1 MEEKNEIIEEK
12 KEEQR
17 KEEPIPQYK
26 DVLLNKIKMETMH
39 EIYLKKFSYLKGL
52 RDMLQLYQESCN
64 DFTKKLIS
72 LNNSFASIV
81 NTDKTLK
88 GVNNVCNEIYSALL
102 FQKDYYKNLSQ
113 NVGNSIS
120 NLPRDIKNLFYEKD
134 ERDLYNL
141 EKNILKEYNNSKNTL
156 IKSQN
161 DYYLNLQNLEKM
173 FRDIEEKKVDK
184 NKIDGKIKK
193 TIDNIQLMKNK
204 YLHSIKAINMK
215 KEEKRKIERHLLQI
229 YQGCDVDSLNKIQE
243 AIGKFLYYLKS
254 ANEENRKIIEN
265 LYQKYTQINIIKDL
279 NEYIQEKQ
287 SLSTIDEN
295 FEFTPY
301 DPQAKLNKDYVG
313 TNEKETEE
321 LNINYRILYY
331 LKKVQN
337 DICPDINMEE
347 EKKKYTLRILTK
359 KLYDSN
365 LINPKTDP
373 NLIFSNDDKKQLISL
388 LDTQA
393 NRTYLIIS
401 LSNQRTKGR
410 YQRSWKQINN
420 LGDILNHILKYSE
433 KEKNYDDAKHCIIIS
448 QTFFSEEKKT
458 KKKFYLFELIKN
470 NKWLKSLNFWDEF
483 TNVMIQ
489 RDIENNNKI
498 LGKEALEKEPLE
510 QKKERISQ
518 VCLSQL
524 LTFSE
529 NMVDFKLDKND
540 IFKIIDKKI
549 EKFEIIDSFKNLIYE
564 NIYNVLKD
572 RESKQHHF
580 VEDEI
585 SYFVRIRQR
594 SIKKYK
600 KQININ
606 NMIFNANNKNNNI
619 NNTKIRDKS
628 WDIFNRKFVMEKNRV
643 IDNIKKEINKN
654 KNDLVISKKTK
665 SEGIPKGKN
674 LAKSCINLNKE
685 RNKNDKKNNMK
696 IIDTVVKNEIKEEK
710 EEEENKKTEDKKEG
724 DKNEIKEEEKKD
736 ENKIEDINEIKE
748 DKKE

>member
-1 MEEKNEIIEEK
+1 
-12 KEEQR
+12 
-17 KEEPIPQYK
+17 
-26 DVLLNKIKMETMH
+26 
-39 EIYLKKFSYLKGL
+39 
-52 RDMLQLYQESCN
+52 
-64 DFTKKLIS
+64 
-72 LNNSFASIV
+72 
-81 NTDKTLK
+81 
-88 GVNNVCNEIYSALL
+88 
-102 FQKDYYKNLSQ
+102 
-113 NVGNSIS
+113 
-120 NLPRDIKNLFYEKD
+120 
-134 ERDLYNL
+134 
-141 EKNILKEYNNSKNTL
+141 
-156 IKSQN
+156 
-161 DYYLNLQNLEKM
+161 M

-254 ANEENRKIIEN
+254 VNEENRKIIEN

-388 LDTQA
+388 LDTQS

-458 KKKFYLFELIKN
+458 KKNFIYLN
-470 NKWLKSLNFWDEF
+470 
-483 TNVMIQ
+483 
-489 RDIENNNKI
+489 
-498 LGKEALEKEPLE
+498 
-510 QKKERISQ
+510 
-518 VCLSQL
+518 
-524 LTFSE
+524 
-529 NMVDFKLDKND
+529 
-540 IFKIIDKKI
+540 
-549 EKFEIIDSFKNLIYE
+549 
-564 NIYNVLKD
+564 
-572 RESKQHHF
+572 
-580 VEDEI
+580 
-585 SYFVRIRQR
+585 
-594 SIKKYK
+594 
-600 KQININ
+600 
-606 NMIFNANNKNNNI
+606 
-619 NNTKIRDKS
+619 
-628 WDIFNRKFVMEKNRV
+628 
-643 IDNIKKEINKN
+643 
-654 KNDLVISKKTK
+654 
-665 SEGIPKGKN
+665 
-674 LAKSCINLNKE
+674 
-685 RNKNDKKNNMK
+685 
-696 IIDTVVKNEIKEEK
+696 
-710 EEEENKKTEDKKEG
+710 
-724 DKNEIKEEEKKD
+724 
-736 ENKIEDINEIKE
+736 
-748 DKKE
+748 